1 MATSYNPGF
10 AVEGEAKS
18 EAQAFRSERN
28 GPVPLSQVASIGVMS
43 GVRTRPHG
51 VPSQTNDFET
61 LPVLC
66 VRCSRLTPRPIQVV
80 NQLRN
85 PG

>member
-1 MATSYNPGF
+1 MVMMVLHPRDYFLPPIGAGWSKGSRILNPDS

-43 GVRTRPHG
+43 GVRNRCTR
-51 VPSQTNDFET
+51 SAE
-61 LPVLC
+61 
-66 VRCSRLTPRPIQVV
+66 
-80 NQLRN
+80 
-85 PG
+85 